1 MRRKFSLHGD
11 IRKYNVRELV
21 LAGFLKLVPL
31 RTHKMVAD
39 ALTKSLLSPAF
50 VGHRQIMTGHASFAA
65 CLLHCVRSAD
75 FERFVFCNFFLLD
88 CSYFSSPP
96 GLCPGILS
104 CVLFVFPASLSIFS
118 PSCLHNSFFFWFAQY
133 CLSKTPPL
141 CVNEY
146 SKTEFGNKNST
157 GVLCHVA
164 KVGKGSKPHLCHS
177 ILTDPFVKPHLCYID
192 MAKDM
197 AKVIALLSLCQA
209 CANPTVKTPFDPGCR
224 GERGSIPG
232 AFSSHD
238 FRLHNLVWSSLL
250 KILKTLQFSYF
261 RICGKI
267 ELMLCRGLRSQPIIL
282 RIPHGKA
289 FSRRTWTSIWAR
301 GKRRGFSPGAV
312 ARHRSRTRD
321 SLIMSFSS
329 VLFWSGFLFPL
340 LFSLFA
346 EIAPPIFFPMK
357 LDKDSGCIS
366 VIFGPSATAFRF
378 KNRKKTQFF
387 EIGLLL
393 KKLNL
398 LRSDNYRLGPISDF
412 SGKNAQETSDYKK
425 SQKTYQK
432 SELKIR
438 RDSGPTRAVAKG
450 LKPLRLPRAPT

>member
-1 MRRKFSLHGD
+1 
-11 IRKYNVRELV
+11 
-21 LAGFLKLVPL
+21 
-31 RTHKMVAD
+31 
-39 ALTKSLLSPAF
+39 
-50 VGHRQIMTGHASFAA
+50 
-65 CLLHCVRSAD
+65 
-75 FERFVFCNFFLLD
+75 
-88 CSYFSSPP
+88 
-96 GLCPGILS
+96 
-104 CVLFVFPASLSIFS
+104 
-118 PSCLHNSFFFWFAQY
+118 
-133 CLSKTPPL
+133 
-141 CVNEY
+141 
-146 SKTEFGNKNST
+146 
-157 GVLCHVA
+157 
-164 KVGKGSKPHLCHS
+164 
-177 ILTDPFVKPHLCYID
+177 
-192 MAKDM
+192 M

-209 CANPTVKTPFDPGCR
+209 CANPTVKTPFDPGCH

-450 LKPLRLPRAPT
+450 LKPLRLPRAPTWILGFWNISGYLGRYGIQIDPSVTEQIDPTVTEPELRPEPVLSLPWNKVYYNINNMYSQSHLGLHFRKLLQSSKLKGRTSLFTETWQKREWYRVTLWYLHNSDRFLVFGL